1 MTAPTKTRD
10 SSKSDHT
17 PRRVDSGKPQFL
29 TDENGVK
36 TAVVLPLETWER
48 IAPFLQNDLE
58 RALVSEP
65 VDEHVPPRIAKK
77 LRAHAKGIKDEMLT
91 PEEFQIEVERLRK
104 S

>member
-10 SSKSDHT
+10 SSKSQLT
-17 PRRVDSGKPQFL
+17 LRRTDSGKPQFI
-29 TDENGVK
+29 TDENGNK

-65 VDEHVPPRIAKK
+65 INEEVPPSIAKK
-77 LRAHAKGIKDEMLT
+77 LRAHAKGKKDTMLT
-91 PEEFQIEVERLRK
+91 LDEFKAEVERLRK

>member
-1 MTAPTKTRD
+1 MTAPAKTRE
-10 SSKSDHT
+10 SRK
-17 PRRVDSGKPQFL
+17 PRHPVRSIGSGKPQFL

-58 RALVSEP
+58 RALMSEP

-91 PEEFQIEVERLRK
+91 LEEFQIEVERLRK